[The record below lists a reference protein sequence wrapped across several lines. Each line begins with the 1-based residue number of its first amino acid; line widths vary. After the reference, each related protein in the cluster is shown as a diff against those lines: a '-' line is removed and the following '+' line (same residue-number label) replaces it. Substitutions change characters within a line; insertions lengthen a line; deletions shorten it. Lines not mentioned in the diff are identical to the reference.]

1 MTSVARAK
9 VTVDPKAVSTMSGR
23 PRILLVRERDFYVHL
38 AQLAQLLRRHGC
50 DVEVL
55 NTTNAEP
62 EPLYRDLVTDVRAA
76 GIPCH
81 LVVGRAAPAASALL
95 AAAFRLRLITK
106 RNVITP
112 FKLRE
117 SLKVLSTRAPF
128 DLVIAFDPASL
139 FLAAQ
144 LFRSELGRIVEYS
157 LEVSDEAHIDFRAS
171 RVERSFRRFE
181 RRILPKLRALL
192 IQDRFRAAV
201 LLRHVRRAG
210 AVRTIYFPVA
220 MAGPGRQP
228 APGLHTPGAAT
239 VMFFGGVWSAAF
251 LGELQA
257 IAAGLRDGQRL
268 VVRGGRGTVTPGPVS
283 GSRFELSTEPI
294 PFDRVNEVI
303 ASSDIGL
310 ALYPHDEAN
319 SRISAFASEK
329 VARYLQCA
337 VPFIAFRSED
347 YAYLRAETGC
357 CELVDRYA
365 DVPAAVNRIMENYES
380 YQRGAV
386 AAFDRFYC
394 HDTTGPALVQA
405 LVGD

>member
-1 MTSVARAK
+1 
-9 VTVDPKAVSTMSGR
+9 MSGR
-23 PRILLVRERDFYVHL
+23 PRILLVRERDFYIHL
-38 AQLAQLLRRHGC
+38 AQLAKLLHRHGC

-62 EPLYRDLVTDVRAA
+62 EPLYRDLVADVRAA
-76 GIPCH
+76 GIPCY
-81 LVVGRAAPAASALL
+81 LVVGRSAPAASALL

-112 FKLRE
+112 FKVRE
-117 SLKVLSTRAPF
+117 SLKVLSTLPPF
-128 DLVIAFDPASL
+128 DLVIAFDPVSL

-157 LEVSDEAHIDFRAS
+157 LEVSDESHIDFRSS
-171 RVERSFRRFE
+171 RTERSFRRFE
-181 RRILPKLRALL
+181 RRVLPKLRALM

-201 LLRHVRRAG
+201 LLRHVRSADV
-210 AVRTIYFPVA
+210 VRTIYFPVA
-220 MAGPGRQP
+220 MAGPGRKP
-228 APGLHTPGAAT
+228 APGLRTRGAAT

-251 LGELQA
+251 LRELQA

-319 SRISAFASEK
+319 SRMSAFASEK

-365 DVPAAVNRIMENYES
+365 DVPAAVNRIMDNYEA

-394 HDTTGPALVQA
+394 HDTTGPALVRA

>member
-1 MTSVARAK
+1 MAK
-9 VTVDPKAVSTMSGR
+9 PSGR
-23 PRILLVRERDFYVHL
+23 PRILLVRERDFYIHL
-38 AQLAQLLRRHGC
+38 AQLAQLLSRHGC

-62 EPLYRDLVTDVRAA
+62 EPLYRDLVAEVRAA

-112 FKLRE
+112 FKVRE
-117 SLKVLSTRAPF
+117 SLKTLSTRSPF
-128 DLVIAFDPASL
+128 DLVIAFDPVSL
-139 FLAAQ
+139 FLATQ
-144 LFRSELGRIVEYS
+144 LFRSELGRIIEYS
-157 LEVSDEAHIDFRAS
+157 LEISDESHIDFQAS
-171 RVERSFRRFE
+171 RAERSFRRFE
-181 RRILPKLRALL
+181 RRMLPKLRALM

-201 LLRHVRRAG
+201 LLRHVRRAD

-220 MAGPGRQP
+220 MAGPGRKP
-228 APGLHTPGAAT
+228 APGLRTPGAAT

-251 LGELQA
+251 LRELQA
-257 IAAGLRDGQRL
+257 IAAGLRDRQRL
-268 VVRGGRGTVTPGPVS
+268 VVCGGRGTVTPGPVS
-283 GSRFELSTEPI
+283 STRFELNTEPI
-294 PFDRVNEVI
+294 PFDRVNDAIES
-303 ASSDIGL
+303 ADIGL
-310 ALYPHDEAN
+310 ALYPHNEPN

-329 VARYLQCA
+329 VSRYLQCG

-347 YAYLRAETGC
+347 YAFLQAETRC
-357 CELVDRYA
+357 CELVDSYA
-365 DVPAAVNRIMENYES
+365 EVPAAVNRIIDNHAS

-394 HDTTGPALVQA
+394 HDTTGPALVRA
-405 LVGD
+405 LVGE

>member
-1 MTSVARAK
+1 MEQSSRRLRV
-9 VTVDPKAVSTMSGR
+9 
-23 PRILLVRERDFYVHL
+23 LLVRERDFYIHL
-38 AQLAQLLRRHGC
+38 AQLAQLLSRHGC

-62 EPLYRDLVTDVRAA
+62 EPLYRDLVTEVRAA

-81 LVVGRAAPAASALL
+81 LVVGRAGAVTNALL

-112 FKLRE
+112 FKVRE

-128 DLVIAFDPASL
+128 DLVIAFDPVSL
-139 FLAAQ
+139 FLATQ

-157 LEVSDEAHIDFRAS
+157 LEISDESHVDFRAS
-171 RVERSFRRFE
+171 RTERSFRKFE
-181 RRILPKLRALL
+181 RHVLPKLRALM

-201 LLRHVRRAG
+201 LLRHVRRAD
-210 AVRTIYFPVA
+210 AVRTIFFPVA
-220 MAGPGRQP
+220 MAGPGRKP
-228 APGLHTPGAAT
+228 APGLRTPGAAT
-239 VMFFGGVWSAAF
+239 VIFFGGVWSAAF
-251 LGELQA
+251 LRELRA

-268 VVRGGRGTVTPGPVS
+268 VVRGGRGTVTPGPMS
-283 GSRFELSTEPI
+283 GLRFELNTEPI
-294 PFDRVNEVI
+294 PFARVNDVI
-303 ASSDIGL
+303 ATADIGL
-310 ALYPHDEAN
+310 ALYPHNEAN

-329 VARYLQCA
+329 VARYLQCG

-347 YAYLRAETGC
+347 YAYLQAETGC
-357 CELVDRYA
+357 CVLVDSYS
-365 DVPAAVNRIMENYES
+365 DVPAAVNRIIETYET

-386 AAFDRFYC
+386 AAFDRFYG
-394 HDTTGPALVQA
+394 HDMTGPALVRA